1 MFVRDTLYLGGK
13 HEKPASASRIEVR
26 SPFTEEIV
34 GRVPEA
40 SKADVDRAVAL
51 ARRAFD
57 SGPWPRTSPEERAD
71 TLQRLLAALQKRAA
85 EIATTITSEMG
96 CPMSFSHAGQVFATN
111 MVLDF
116 YAQLARSFPFEEKR
130 PALLGSALVRQEGVG
145 VAAAIVPWNVP
156 LFTIMLKLAPALA
169 AGCTIVVKPAPET
182 PLDAYLLA
190 DALDEAGLPEGVV
203 SLLPAGREVGEY
215 LVTHPGVDKVG
226 FTGSTAAGRRI
237 AALCGE
243 RLRRVTLE
251 LGGKSAA
258 IVLDDA
264 DLAAVIPQIVG
275 AGTMNNGQAC
285 VAQTRVLLPR
295 GRYREGVDALA
306 AAVGALV
313 VGDPAEMTTQIGP
326 LVAERQRERVLGY
339 VAKGKAEGARC
350 VVGGGRPNGF
360 DRGWFVEPTLFADV
374 DNRMTIA
381 QEEIF
386 GPVLAAIPY
395 ENEADALRIANDSD
409 YGLSGSVWTAD
420 PARGLEV
427 ARRVR
432 TGTYNV
438 NYFMMAMTG
447 PFGGFKSSG
456 LGRELG
462 PEGLR
467 AYLEP
472 KTICFAPG
480 SEPA

>member
-1 MFVRDTLYLGGK
+1 MIVRDSLYIGG
-13 HEKPASASRIEVR
+13 HHAKPATGATIDVI
-26 SPFTEEIV
+26 SPTTEAVV

-40 SKADVDRAVAL
+40 SKADVDRAVAA
-51 ARRAFD
+51 ARKAFD
-57 SGPWPRTSPEERAD
+57 AGPWPRTAPEERAD
-71 TLQRLLAALQKRAA
+71 ALQRLLAALQKRAA
-85 EIATTITSEMG
+85 DIASTITLEMG

-130 PALLGSALVRQEGVG
+130 PAMIGSALVRQEPVG

-156 LFTIMLKLAPALA
+156 LFTTMLKLAPALA

-215 LVTHPGVDKVG
+215 LVTHPGIDKVG
-226 FTGSTAAGRRI
+226 FTGSTAAGRKI

-264 DLAAVIPQIVG
+264 DLGAVIPQIVG

-285 VAQTRVLLPR
+285 VAQTRVLFPR
-295 GRYREGVDALA
+295 SRYREGVEALA
-306 AAVGALV
+306 AAVGSLV

-326 LVAERQRERVLGY
+326 LVAARQRDRVLGY
-339 VAKGKAEGARC
+339 IDKGKSEGARC
-350 VVGGGRPNGF
+350 VVGGGRPASQKK
-360 DRGWFVEPTLFADV
+360 GWFVEPTLFADV

-386 GPVLAAIPY
+386 GPVLSAIPY
-395 ENEADALRIANDSD
+395 EDDADALRIANDSE

-420 PARGLEV
+420 PARGLDV

-438 NYFMMAMTG
+438 NYFMMAMTS
-447 PFGGFKSSG
+447 PFGGFKASG
-456 LGRELG
+456 VGRELG

-467 AYLEP
+467 AYLEA